1 MMTDYILEVCVDSV
15 ESALAAKAGGATRLE
30 LCANLIIGGTT
41 PGYTLFRQV
50 QQETGLPIRVLIRPR
65 FGDFLY
71 TAYEYQQMCADI
83 RFFANAAAD
92 GVVIGSLQADG
103 GLNEAQMRGMID
115 ATDGRCGITLHRAF
129 DVCVDPI
136 ACYEKAAELG
146 IDTILSSGQE
156 GDALAG
162 SELLRKLVQMSEEN
176 RYASG
181 EARYSET
188 SSALENAAA
197 KHSPKT
203 DRILTGTPTILVG
216 AGVKADNIAE
226 IAGVTGAYAFHMS
239 GKKIL
244 SSGMRYRNEH
254 VHMGLDGI
262 SEFELYR
269 TDEAEIRRAVE
280 ILRCL

>member
-1 MMTDYILEVCVDSV
+1 MNDYILEVCVDSV
-15 ESALAAKAGGATRLE
+15 ESALSAKAGGATRLE

-41 PGYTLFRQV
+41 PGYTLFQQV

-71 TAYEYQQMCADI
+71 MAYEYQQMCADI
-83 RFFANAAAD
+83 RFFANVGAD

-103 GLNEAQMRGMID
+103 NLNEAQMRGMID

-129 DVCVDPI
+129 DVCADPI

-176 RYASG
+176 GYASG

-188 SSALENAAA
+188 SFALEDAAA

-203 DRILTGTPTILVG
+203 DRILSGAPTILVG
-216 AGVKADNIAE
+216 GGVKADNIAE
-226 IAGVTGAYAFHMS
+226 IAGMTGAHAFHMS

-269 TDEAEIRRAVE
+269 TDEEEIRRAVE

>member
-15 ESALAAKAGGATRLE
+15 ESALSAKAGGATRLE
-30 LCANLIIGGTT
+30 LCASLIIGGTT

-83 RFFANAAAD
+83 RFFANAGAD

-129 DVCVDPI
+129 DVCADPI
-136 ACYEKAAELG
+136 ACYEKAADLG

-156 GDALAG
+156 GDAQTGIA
-162 SELLRKLVQMSEEN
+162 LLRKLVLMSEEN
-176 RYASG
+176 
-181 EARYSET
+181 
-188 SSALENAAA
+188 
-197 KHSPKT
+197 
-203 DRILTGTPTILVG
+203 PTILVG
-216 AGVKADNIAE
+216 GGIKADNIAE
-226 IAGVTGAYAFHMS
+226 IADMTGAHAFHMS

-254 VHMGLDGI
+254 VHMGLEGI

>member
-1 MMTDYILEVCVDSV
+1 MNDYILEVCVDSI

-41 PGYTLFRQV
+41 PGYPLFQQV
-50 QQETGLPIRVLIRPR
+50 QQETALPIRVLIRPR

-83 RFFANAAAD
+83 RFFANAGAD
-92 GVVIGSLQADG
+92 GVVIGSLQTDG
-103 GLNEAQMRGMID
+103 SLNEAQMRGMID
-115 ATDGRCGITLHRAF
+115 AADGRCGITLHRAF
-129 DVCVDPI
+129 DVCADPI
-136 ACYEKAAELG
+136 ACYEKAADLG

-156 GDALAG
+156 GDAQTG
-162 SELLRKLVQMSEEN
+162 SALLRKLVLMSEEN
-176 RYASG
+176 LYASG
-181 EARYSET
+181 EAQCSET
-188 SSALENAAA
+188 SSALEDTAA
-197 KHSPKT
+197 KPAS
-203 DRILTGTPTILVG
+203 DRILTGGPTILVG
-216 AGVKADNIAE
+216 GGVKADNLDE
-226 IAGVTGAYAFHMS
+226 IAGMTGAHAFHMS

-269 TDEAEIRRAVE
+269 TDEEEIRRAVE
-280 ILRCL
+280 ILKSLI

>member
-1 MMTDYILEVCVDSV
+1 MNDYILEVCVDSV

-41 PGYTLFRQV
+41 PGYALFEQV

-71 TAYEYQQMCADI
+71 TEYEYQQMCADI
-83 RFFANAAAD
+83 RFFADAGAD

-103 GLNEAQMRGMID
+103 SLNEAQMRGMIEST
-115 ATDGRCGITLHRAF
+115 AGKCGITLHRAF
-129 DVCVDPI
+129 DVCADPI

-146 IDTILSSGQE
+146 IDTILSSGQKS
-156 GDALAG
+156 DALAG
-162 SELLRKLVQMSEEN
+162 KELLRKLVKM
-176 RYASG
+176 SG
-181 EARYSET
+181 ERGCCSVEKKCPEASSAFRNPATKRTSET
-188 SSALENAAA
+188 G
-197 KHSPKT
+197 
-203 DRILTGTPTILVG
+203 RILTGDPTILVG
-216 AGVKADNIAE
+216 AGVKADNIAD
-226 IAGVTGAYAFHMS
+226 IAAATGAHAFHMS

-244 SSGMRYRNEH
+244 SSGMHYRNEH
-254 VHMGLDGI
+254 VHMGLDGL

-280 ILRCL
+280 ILRCI

>member
-1 MMTDYILEVCVDSV
+1 MNDYILEVCVDSV
-15 ESALAAKAGGATRLE
+15 ESALSAKAGGATRLE

-41 PGYTLFRQV
+41 PGYTLFQQV

-71 TAYEYQQMCADI
+71 TEYEYRQMCADI
-83 RFFANAAAD
+83 RYFANAGAD

-103 GLNEAQMRGMID
+103 SLNEAQMRGMID
-115 ATDGRCGITLHRAF
+115 ATVGKCGITLHRAF
-129 DVCVDPI
+129 DVCAEPI

-146 IDTILSSGQE
+146 VDTILSSGQE
-156 GDALAG
+156 GDAWTG
-162 SELLRKLVQMSEEN
+162 RELLRTLVQMSEEN

-181 EARYSET
+181 EAQYSET
-188 SSALENAAA
+188 SSACEDRAAN
-197 KHSPKT
+197 HSPAS
-203 DRILTGTPTILVG
+203 DRSLTGGPTILVG

-226 IAGVTGAYAFHMS
+226 IAAMTGAHAFHMS

-269 TDEAEIRRAVE
+269 TDEEEIRRAVE
-280 ILRCL
+280 ILKSLR

>member
-1 MMTDYILEVCVDSV
+1 MNDYILEVCVDSV

-71 TAYEYQQMCADI
+71 SEYEYQQMCADI
-83 RFFANAAAD
+83 RFFADAGAD

-103 GLNEAQMRGMID
+103 SLNEAQMRGMID
-115 ATDGRCGITLHRAF
+115 ATNGRCDITLHRAF
-129 DVCVDPI
+129 DVCADPI
-136 ACYEKAAELG
+136 ACYERAAELG
-146 IDTILSSGQE
+146 IDTILTSGQE
-156 GDALAG
+156 GDARTG
-162 SELLRKLVQMSEEN
+162 SELLRKLVQMSREKNSDATKEK
-176 RYASG
+176 RHGTAS
-181 EARYSET
+181 AFRDT
-188 SSALENAAA
+188 STKCWPE
-197 KHSPKT
+197 T
-203 DRILTGTPTILVG
+203 DRILTGGPTILVG

-226 IAGVTGAYAFHMS
+226 IAGMTGAHAFHMS

-269 TDEAEIRRAVE
+269 TDEEEIRQAAE
-280 ILRCL
+280 ILRSL

>member
-1 MMTDYILEVCVDSV
+1 MNDYILEVCVDSV

-41 PGYTLFRQV
+41 PGYALFEQV
-50 QQETGLPIRVLIRPR
+50 KQETGLPIRVLIRPR

-71 TAYEYQQMCADI
+71 TEYEYQQMCADI
-83 RFFANAAAD
+83 RYFADAGAD
-92 GVVIGSLQADG
+92 GVVIGSLNEDG
-103 GLNEAQMRGMID
+103 SLNEAQMRGIVEST
-115 ATDGRCGITLHRAF
+115 AGKCGITLHRAF
-129 DVCVDPI
+129 DVCADPI
-136 ACYEKAAELG
+136 ACYEKAADLG

-162 SELLRKLVQMSEEN
+162 SELLRKLVQISREKNSGTIEEK
-176 RYASG
+176 RYGTTSAFRDAS
-181 EARYSET
+181 AKCR
-188 SSALENAAA
+188 LE
-197 KHSPKT
+197 T
-203 DRILTGTPTILVG
+203 DRILPGGPTILVG

-226 IAGVTGAYAFHMS
+226 IASATGAHAFHMS

-262 SEFELYR
+262 SEFEIYR
-269 TDEAEIRRAVE
+269 TDEEEIRHAAE
-280 ILRCL
+280 ILRSLL

>member
-1 MMTDYILEVCVDSV
+1 MNDYILEVCVDSV
-15 ESALAAKAGGATRLE
+15 ESALSAKAGGATRLE

-41 PGYTLFRQV
+41 PGYTLFQQV

-83 RFFANAAAD
+83 RFFANVGAD

-103 GLNEAQMRGMID
+103 SLNEAQMRGMID
-115 ATDGRCGITLHRAF
+115 AADGRCGITLHRAF
-129 DVCVDPI
+129 DVCADPI
-136 ACYEKAAELG
+136 ACYEKAADLG

-156 GDALAG
+156 GDAQTGIA
-162 SELLRKLVQMSEEN
+162 LLRKLVLMSEEN

-181 EARYSET
+181 EARYSEA
-188 SSALENAAA
+188 SSALEDAAA

-203 DRILTGTPTILVG
+203 DRILNGTPTILVG
-216 AGVKADNIAE
+216 GGVKADNIAE
-226 IAGVTGAYAFHMS
+226 IAGMTGAHAFHMS

-269 TDEAEIRRAVE
+269 TDEEEIRRAVE
-280 ILRCL
+280 ILKSLR

>member
-1 MMTDYILEVCVDSV
+1 MMNDYILEVCVDSV

-41 PGYTLFRQV
+41 PGYTLFQQV

-71 TAYEYQQMCADI
+71 TAYEYQPRWADI
-83 RFFANAAAD
+83 RFFANAGAD

-103 GLNEAQMRGMID
+103 SLNEAQMRGMID
-115 ATDGRCGITLHRAF
+115 AADGRCGITLHRAF
-129 DVCVDPI
+129 DVCADPI
-136 ACYEKAAELG
+136 ASYEKAADLG
-146 IDTILSSGQE
+146 VDTILSSGQE
-156 GDALAG
+156 GNALTG
-162 SELLRKLVQMSEEN
+162 SELLRKLVLMSEEN
-176 RYASG
+176 RYASV
-181 EARYSET
+181 EAQYSET
-188 SSALENAAA
+188 SSALEDTTAS
-197 KHSPKT
+197 HSPES
-203 DRILTGTPTILVG
+203 DRIRTGGPTILVG
-216 AGVKADNIAE
+216 GGVKADNITE
-226 IAGVTGAYAFHMS
+226 IAGMTGAHAFHMS

-269 TDEAEIRRAVE
+269 TDEEEIRRAAE
-280 ILRCL
+280 ILQRL

>member
-1 MMTDYILEVCVDSV
+1 MNDYILEVCVDSV
-15 ESALAAKAGGATRLE
+15 ESALSAKAGGATRLE

-41 PGYTLFRQV
+41 PGYTLFQQV

-71 TAYEYQQMCADI
+71 TEYEYRQMCADI
-83 RFFANAAAD
+83 RFFANAGAD

-103 GLNEAQMRGMID
+103 SLNEAQMRGMID
-115 ATDGRCGITLHRAF
+115 ATDGKCGITLHRAF
-129 DVCVDPI
+129 DVCAEPI
-136 ACYEKAAELG
+136 ACYEKAAKLG
-146 IDTILSSGQE
+146 VDTILSSGQE
-156 GDALAG
+156 GDAWTG
-162 SELLRKLVQMSEEN
+162 RELLRTLVKMSEEN

-181 EARYSET
+181 EAQYSET
-188 SSALENAAA
+188 SSALEDTAA
-197 KHSPKT
+197 KPASDP
-203 DRILTGTPTILVG
+203 ILTGGPTILVG
-216 AGVKADNIAE
+216 GGVKADNIAE
-226 IAGVTGAYAFHMS
+226 IAGMTGAHAFHMS

-269 TDEAEIRRAVE
+269 TDEEEIRRAVE
-280 ILRCL
+280 ILKSLR

>member
-1 MMTDYILEVCVDSV
+1 MNDYILEVCVDSI

-41 PGYTLFRQV
+41 PGYPLFQQV
-50 QQETGLPIRVLIRPR
+50 QQETALPIRVLIRPR

-83 RFFANAAAD
+83 RFFANAGAD

-103 GLNEAQMRGMID
+103 SLNEAQMRGMID
-115 ATDGRCGITLHRAF
+115 AADGRCGITLHRAF
-129 DVCVDPI
+129 DVCADPI
-136 ACYEKAAELG
+136 ACYEKAAGLG

-156 GDALAG
+156 GDAWTG
-162 SELLRKLVQMSEEN
+162 SALLRKLVQMSEEN
-176 RYASG
+176 HYASG
-181 EARYSET
+181 EAQCSET
-188 SSALENAAA
+188 SSALEDTAA
-197 KHSPKT
+197 KPAS
-203 DRILTGTPTILVG
+203 RILTGGPTILVG
-216 AGVKADNIAE
+216 GGVKADNIAE
-226 IAGVTGAYAFHMS
+226 IAGMTGAHAFHMS

-269 TDEAEIRRAVE
+269 TDEEEIRRAVE
-280 ILRCL
+280 ILKSLI

>member
-1 MMTDYILEVCVDSV
+1 MNDYILEVCVDSV
-15 ESALAAKAGGATRLE
+15 ESALSAKAGGATRLE

-41 PGYTLFRQV
+41 PGYTLFQQV

-71 TAYEYQQMCADI
+71 TEYEYRQMCADI
-83 RFFANAAAD
+83 RFFANAGAD

-103 GLNEAQMRGMID
+103 NPNETQMRGMID
-115 ATDGRCGITLHRAF
+115 ATDGKCGITLHRAF
-129 DVCVDPI
+129 DVCAEPI

-146 IDTILSSGQE
+146 VDTILSSGQE
-156 GDALAG
+156 GDAWTG
-162 SELLRKLVQMSEEN
+162 RELLRTLVQMSEEN

-181 EARYSET
+181 EAQYSET
-188 SSALENAAA
+188 SSACEDRAAN
-197 KHSPKT
+197 HSPES
-203 DRILTGTPTILVG
+203 DRSLTGGPTILVG

-226 IAGVTGAYAFHMS
+226 IAAMTGAHAFHMS

-269 TDEAEIRRAVE
+269 TDEEEIRRAVE
-280 ILRCL
+280 ILKSLR

>member
-50 QQETGLPIRVLIRPR
+50 QQETRLPIRVLIRPR

-83 RFFANAAAD
+83 RFFANAGAD

-129 DVCVDPI
+129 DVCADPI

-176 RYASG
+176 GYASG

-188 SSALENAAA
+188 SFALEDAAA

-203 DRILTGTPTILVG
+203 DRILSGAPTILVG

-226 IAGVTGAYAFHMS
+226 IAGMTGAHDFHMS

>member
-1 MMTDYILEVCVDSV
+1 MNDYILEVCVDSV

-83 RFFANAAAD
+83 RFFANAGAD

-103 GLNEAQMRGMID
+103 GLNEAQMHGMID
-115 ATDGRCGITLHRAF
+115 ATDGRCGLTLHRAF
-129 DVCVDPI
+129 DVCADPI

-156 GDALAG
+156 GDAQAG
-162 SELLRKLVQMSEEN
+162 SALLRKLVQMSEEN

-181 EARYSET
+181 EAQCSET
-188 SSALENAAA
+188 SSAREDTAA
-197 KHSPKT
+197 KPTS
-203 DRILTGTPTILVG
+203 DRILTGGPTILVG
-216 AGVKADNIAE
+216 GGVKADNIAE
-226 IAGVTGAYAFHMS
+226 IAGMTGAHAFHMS

-244 SSGMRYRNEH
+244 SSGMHYRNEH
-254 VHMGLDGI
+254 VHMGLDGL

-280 ILRCL
+280 ILRCF

>member
-50 QQETGLPIRVLIRPR
+50 QQETELPIRVLIRPR

-83 RFFANAAAD
+83 RFFADAGAD

-103 GLNEAQMRGMID
+103 GLNEAQMHGMID

-156 GDALAG
+156 GDAQAG
-162 SELLRKLVQMSEEN
+162 SALLRKLVLMSEEN

-181 EARYSET
+181 EAQCSET
-188 SSALENAAA
+188 SSAREDTAA
-197 KHSPKT
+197 KPTS
-203 DRILTGTPTILVG
+203 DRILTGGPTILVG
-216 AGVKADNIAE
+216 GGVKADNIAE
-226 IAGVTGAYAFHMS
+226 IAGMTGAHAFHMS

-244 SSGMRYRNEH
+244 SSGMHYRNEH
-254 VHMGLDGI
+254 VHMGLDGL

-280 ILRCL
+280 ILRCF

>member
-41 PGYTLFRQV
+41 PGCTLFRQV

-71 TAYEYQQMCADI
+71 TAYEYQQMRADI
-83 RFFANAAAD
+83 RFFANADAD

-103 GLNEAQMRGMID
+103 DLNEAQMRGMID

-129 DVCVDPI
+129 DVCADPI
-136 ACYEKAAELG
+136 ACYEKAADLG

-156 GDALAG
+156 GDAQTG
-162 SELLRKLVQMSEEN
+162 SALLRKLVHMSEEN
-176 RYASG
+176 HYASG

-188 SSALENAAA
+188 SSALEDTAA
-197 KHSPKT
+197 KHSPAS
-203 DRILTGTPTILVG
+203 DRILTGAPTILVG

-226 IAGVTGAYAFHMS
+226 IAGMTGAHAFHMS

>member
-1 MMTDYILEVCVDSV
+1 MNDYILEVCVDSV
-15 ESALAAKAGGATRLE
+15 ESALSAKAGGATRLE

-41 PGYTLFRQV
+41 PGYTLFQQV

-71 TAYEYQQMCADI
+71 TEYEYRQMCADI
-83 RFFANAAAD
+83 RFFANADAD

-103 GLNEAQMRGMID
+103 SLNEAQMRGMID
-115 ATDGRCGITLHRAF
+115 ATDGKCGITLHRAF
-129 DVCVDPI
+129 DVCAEPI

-146 IDTILSSGQE
+146 VDTILSSGQE
-156 GDALAG
+156 CDARTG
-162 SELLRKLVQMSEEN
+162 SALLRKLVLMSKEN

-181 EARYSET
+181 EAQYSET
-188 SSALENAAA
+188 SAAFEDTA
-197 KHSPKT
+197 TNHSPES
-203 DRILTGTPTILVG
+203 DRILTGGPTILVG

-226 IAGVTGAYAFHMS
+226 IAGMTGAHAFHMS

-269 TDEAEIRRAVE
+269 TDEEEIRRAVE
-280 ILRCL
+280 ILKQI